1 MSRVK
6 YNKNVSI
13 SVDINDFYS
22 TNNKNDFMEVTEWT
36 NGLGW
41 DISINDRKYS
51 LSYEEYDL
59 LQYLIMSLNYH
70 KDEENG

>member
-22 TNNKNDFMEVTEWT
+22 TNNKDDFMEVTEWT